1 MTMTMQHGQQA
12 PRFAQQ
18 DCPPSCKDDR
28 CHPFMAL
35 KALNQPTRMEIFRM
49 VHNSANGECVDVIA
63 SRFSGPLSNIS
74 LHLAVLSR
82 AGLIVGQRQE
92 HAVVYRSNPQAV
104 EDLLCYVLGIETDWR
119 FAPGARRHN

>member
-1 MTMTMQHGQQA
+1 MTMQCDQEA
-12 PRFAQQ
+12 PNFRQK
-18 DCPPSCKDDR
+18 DCPPPDKNDR

-35 KALNQPTRMEIFRM
+35 KALTQPTRMEIFRM
-49 VHNSANGECVDVIA
+49 VHSSADGECADVIA

-92 HAVVYRSNPQAV
+92 HDVVYRSNPQAV
-104 EDLLCYVLGIETDWR
+104 EDLLCYVLGIKTHWQ
-119 FAPGARRHN
+119 FAPGARRHD

>member
-1 MTMTMQHGQQA
+1 
-12 PRFAQQ
+12 
-18 DCPPSCKDDR
+18 
-28 CHPFMAL
+28 
-35 KALNQPTRMEIFRM
+35 MEIFRM

-82 AGLIVGQRQE
+82 AGLIVGQRQK